1 MKNILIVENL
11 VEFNNFNSKLN
22 LEELGMIYYLKNLKE
37 KNLDNLLNDLSIKV
51 DKFRG
56 LIQNLE
62 KKKIIK
68 LDLDVKNKEF
78 VCWKISFIKE
88 EIKVKSNLRNLFI
101 LSEEQVKN
109 LEKLSSKEEVF
120 FKAYKI
126 YELNKDKYKNDRV
139 LEIKTKEE
147 YIKYLKEINPIVLF
161 GDLNVSI
168 TTKELY
174 ALYDAICI
182 KNKDKAMVNL
192 LIDYVISTSVYNN
205 FSLSFFNKVL
215 DNWEENDID
224 DINKAI
230 EYVKQAKEK
239 INSKNTSNYEEPV
252 WEELSQ
258 ESIEVEDVD
267 KLLKEFGNK

>member
-11 VEFNNFNSKLN
+11 VEFDNFNFELN

-37 KNLDNLLNDLSIKV
+37 IELDYLLNNLSINV
-51 DKFRG
+51 DKFRNI
-56 LIQNLE
+56 IQKLE
-62 KKKIIK
+62 TKKIIK
-68 LDLDVKNKEF
+68 LNLDVKNKEF
-78 VCWKISFIKE
+78 VYWKVSFIKE
-88 EIKVKSNLRNLFI
+88 EFKVESNLKKLFI
-101 LSEEQVKN
+101 LSDEQVN
-109 LEKLSSKEEVF
+109 ILENLSSKEEVF

-139 LEIKTKEE
+139 LEIGTKEE
-147 YIKYLKEINPIVLF
+147 YINYLNEINPIVLF

-174 ALYDAICI
+174 DIYDAICI
-182 KNKDKAMVNL
+182 KNKDKGMINL

-215 DNWEENDID
+215 ANWEENDIN

-230 EYVKQAKEK
+230 EYVKKAKEK

-252 WEELSQ
+252 WEDISQ
-258 ESIEVEDVD
+258 KNIEVEDVD